1 MLNHWF
7 SHRSRSFCVLVP
19 GLWSRI
25 TCPLNQFNFL
35 SPHLIVDV
43 DSTTTTSLL
52 TTHSPS
58 GARVVLPTSHSILP
72 RPSISN
78 LVNRPS
84 FFSKKVQNRLS
95 THHFDLLF
103 AQQLDSFWPKT
114 TNTNTKTNTSLHSGH
129 NLHSKTCHQTSFLPP
144 NFFFVNAKDLPSL

>member
-1 MLNHWF
+1 MVF
-7 SHRSRSFCVLVP
+7 SIDQFASSFRDFDHLP
-19 GLWSRI
+19 PKLI
-25 TCPLNQFNFL
+25 IHFI

-84 FFSKKVQNRLS
+84 FFSEKVQNRHLNPS
-95 THHFDLLF
+95 LRPSLRTTIRLF
-103 AQQLDSFWPKT
+103 LTQNDQYQYQNQHVFALRPQFAFK
-114 TNTNTKTNTSLHSGH
+114 NV
-129 NLHSKTCHQTSFLPP
+129 PP
-144 NFFFVNAKDLPSL
+144 NFFFATKLLFCQR